1 MEVAF
6 NREREL
12 GEVAVAGD
20 ATELAFRFEHAG
32 SGPAQAHVT
41 RLPALDVPRL
51 RRTISIIDSHG
62 FVD

>member
-20 ATELAFRFEHAG
+20 AGRYRAAG
-32 SGPAQAHVT
+32 Q
-41 RLPALDVPRL
+41 D
-51 RRTISIIDSHG
+51 
-62 FVD
+62 